1 VPQTRREFITQA
13 AAASAAIGI
22 AGCAPATVPPPA
34 AAPAPA
40 AAAGG
45 DPTFK
50 DLAML
55 ALDAAKS
62 AGASYADVRIS
73 RNRNQAIFTREQR
86 VQNLVDNET
95 FGFGVR
101 VLVDGAWGFAASR
114 DLTRDEVARVARQ
127 AAAQARANRTTLVRP
142 VTLAR
147 VTPTPDGS
155 WRSSVRLDPF
165 EVPIEDKVA
174 LLLAANAASLA
185 VPGARFVNSQMF
197 FLREEKTLATTDGT
211 YVVQTIF
218 RAQPTLT
225 VTAVAPDNSDFQ
237 TRQSND
243 VQPM

>member
-1 VPQTRREFITQA
+1 MARDARDHGARARGCRVRQTRREFITQA

-22 AGCAPATVPPPA
+22 AGCAPATTSSPT
-34 AAPAPA
+34 PAPSPP

-101 VLVDGAWGFAASR
+101 VLVGGAWGFAASR

-127 AAAQARANRTTLVRP
+127 AVTQARANRTTMVRP
-142 VTLAR
+142 VTLAP

-155 WRSSVRLDPF
+155 WRSPARLDPF
-165 EVPIEDKVA
+165 DVPSKTRPR
-174 LLLAANAASLA
+174 SCSRRTRRHS
-185 VPGARFVNSQMF
+185 GSRARDSSTRKCSSCAKRK
-197 FLREEKTLATTDGT
+197 LWRP
-211 YVVQTIF
+211 
-218 RAQPTLT
+218 PTAHT
-225 VTAVAPDNSDFQ
+225 WCRRSFERSP
-237 TRQSND
+237 R
-243 VQPM
+243 